1 MKKVFDY
8 PAVIELS
15 DVFSIIPFYIY
26 IVFELSVVTSSIFEN
41 AKTVELTL
49 CSSFIAFITE
59 TLLIQYEILL
69 GKYNVVA
76 PSFVIS
82 NAKKDESYKP

>member
-1 MKKVFDY
+1 MYNYV
-8 PAVIELS
+8 
-15 DVFSIIPFYIY
+15 
-26 IVFELSVVTSSIFEN
+26 ELSVVISRIFEN

-49 CSSFIAFITE
+49 CSSFVAFITE

-76 PSFVIS
+76 ASFVIS
-82 NAKKDESYKP
+82 KAK